1 MVTVAIYG
9 WECENERDAC
19 VGHVRAQTLQD
30 VEILT
35 QGEGEDSISFRNRAI
50 AEAKGSHIT
59 FLHAKAQYAFPNALQ
74 LMALTAQAENAE
86 MVVGK
91 CGVRDGANT
100 FYPDGLTWD
109 VESVV
114 PSDTYQN
121 QFKGDLGA
129 LNGCLWNV
137 SFLRKNGLDFEDGGP
152 FAEERLIRKSAA
164 LAGTVFELG
173 RTLTW
178 RNSACSSDF
187 TKSET
192 NRLRIGFYLGL
203 LRFAAERNLPK
214 FKDYV
219 SAEIFKGP
227 HAAELRNYYWSLRA
241 GDEKSAVKAE
251 FDSLATLTDRAK
263 VVETFLSPLVSV
275 IVPAYNVEEYLPR
288 CLDSLVRQTLTS
300 IEIIV
305 VDDGSPDRSGAIADE
320 HASKYPQVKV
330 VHRENGGLSAARNSG
345 MAVATGKYVGFVDG
359 DDWVEPQMFGRL
371 SDELEQDGA
380 AELAMGGVSQ
390 EYEYEVSE
398 TDRKFS
404 EQYFEVPFVGARVL
418 TPQIVH
424 DINAVVWNKLYR
436 RMFLKENGIRFPE
449 GMNNEDEPFFLF
461 VFGRA
466 TRIVVIKD
474 KLYHYIRNTDGIM
487 AVQQQDF
494 DGQSA
499 LPDGLIKCQPLML
512 EYIRRDDRKDLL
524 GIFYRRLC
532 GLSNRFK
539 GELVFKIVSKI
550 LHEADFA
557 HTYDLMDP
565 RDTGWFLDRLKTLYN
580 YPCQDIALPTVD
592 YTALPYPREKRLV
605 RVPDVPVLSFIVPV
619 FNVAPYIVNCLDS
632 LRHQTLREI
641 EIICVDDGS
650 TDESAEIIEKI
661 AKKDCRIRLIR
672 QENLGVSRARNAGI
686 EVARAEF
693 IAFVDGDDYLDLE
706 AAQCAV
712 SLCRRH
718 NLDVCWY
725 DYQCF
730 QYDTKKPL
738 DHYWVFA
745 NHPEM
750 PRNRVFRPAELA
762 SWNFNTGI
770 WQMVLKRALI
780 EEHEIRFPICLLAED
795 GLFLYEL
802 LPNINRAY
810 ISPLPY
816 YHYRRGNPSSAIS
829 RLTAGK
835 SGRQAME
842 AQTEFVRRLAALAE
856 KTKMELSKSQ
866 FDVFLRR
873 IYHDL
878 LFYAE
883 SSVSVARLFV
893 QDFAKAFCVNEM
905 TAARLGDNE
914 FRRLE
919 AVKKSAAS
927 QPEEED
933 TLPVISSAVPREWAA
948 RMQSIMDERASGHQN
963 LYLITGQLNSIANDP
978 LDSWTFFTWLRR
990 NGVPAK
996 YVVWRKHPLYDR
1008 ERNGEFS
1015 KDLIALSG
1023 DGVSDYE
1030 FLDKCTPYLV
1040 RAKAVVQ
1047 ENVALHPQ
1055 IWRWLARLP
1064 GCERVF
1070 LQHGI
1075 MHWKMARTLAES
1087 FSCVNVVNVA
1097 SQREKEF
1104 LEKYVPEHPDV
1115 GIPVRYVIG
1124 GLPRWDLLK
1133 DERGSNRGEF
1143 VVFVMFTW
1151 RSSFG
1156 DRMETFERSAYYK
1169 QIRAFLSE
1177 ANVAR
1182 LRDAHIR
1189 IVFAPHHHLVNHLKD
1204 LDFGLSVRTVGQSD
1218 IAYWIRHADCCVT
1231 DYSSVSFDF
1240 MFLHK
1245 PTIYWLPDRDDLLL
1259 NANDRSELAF
1269 ARQQQK
1275 SMYNCVDGIED
1286 LLASLESYAK
1296 RRFVLEDDK
1305 CAVADTF
1312 FEQRHDI
1319 CKHVYEGVESIL
1331 HNHGK

>member
-1 MVTVAIYG
+1 MVAVAIHG
-9 WECENERDAC
+9 WENDGERDAC
-19 VGHVRAQTLQD
+19 VGLVRAQTLQD

-74 LMALTAQAENAE
+74 LMALMAQAEDAE

-91 CGVRDGANT
+91 CGVENGVNT
-100 FYPDGLTWD
+100 LYPDGLTWD
-109 VESVV
+109 VESIV

-121 QFKGDLGA
+121 QFKGDLDA

-187 TKSET
+187 TKTET
-192 NRLRIGFYLGL
+192 NRVRIGFYLSL
-203 LRFAAERNLPK
+203 LRFAAEKNLPK
-214 FKDYV
+214 FRDFV
-219 SAEIFKGP
+219 SAEIFESP
-227 HAAELRNYYWSLRA
+227 HTVELRDYYWSLRE

-251 FDSLATLTDRAK
+251 LESLAALTDRAK
-263 VVETFLSPLVSV
+263 VEETFLNPLVSV
-275 IVPAYNVEEYLPR
+275 IVPAYNVEKYLPR
-288 CLDSLVRQTLTS
+288 CLDSLVGQTLAS

-320 HASKYPQVKV
+320 YAAKYPQVKV
-330 VHRENGGLSAARNSG
+330 VHRENGGRSAARNSG
-345 MAVATGKYVGFVDG
+345 MAVARGKYVGFVDG
-359 DDWVEPQMFGRL
+359 DDWVEKGMFDLLSARL
-371 SDELEQDGA
+371 EGD
-380 AELAMGGVSQ
+380 Q
-390 EYEYEVSE
+390 ESEISTCEATVEYLYEV
-398 TDRKFS
+398 
-404 EQYFEVPFVGARVL
+404 GADEKAFAQKWFQLPQTGGLVL
-418 TPQIVH
+418 TPSVIGSV
-424 DINAVVWNKLYR
+424 NSSVCTKLYR
-436 RMFLKENGIRFPE
+436 RSFLCDNKILFPE
-449 GMNNEDEPFFLF
+449 GMNNEDEVFFF
-461 VFGRA
+461 FTMGRA
-466 TRIVVIKD
+466 HRIQLLQKP
-474 KLYHYIRNTDGIM
+474 LYHYMRNTGGIM
-487 AVQQQDF
+487 ARQIADNASRG
-494 DGQSA
+494 D
-499 LPDGLIKCQPLML
+499 LPDGLTKSLPLIL
-512 EYIRRDDRKDLL
+512 EYLDADDRQDLV
-524 GIFYRRLC
+524 GIVFHKLC
-532 GLSNRFK
+532 GMSNRFK
-539 GELVFKIVSKI
+539 DERIFQVVSKL
-550 LHEADFA
+550 LHEADFV
-557 HTYDLMDP
+557 HTYDMMDP
-565 RDTGWFLDRLKTLYN
+565 QDTGWVLNRLKELHNYPYQDVVLPVVNHVTLPRPKPNVRFLDT
-580 YPCQDIALPTVD
+580 PA
-592 YTALPYPREKRLV
+592 
-605 RVPDVPVLSFIVPV
+605 LSFIVPV
-619 FNVAPYIVNCLDS
+619 FNAAPYIVNCLDS
-632 LRHQTLREI
+632 LRRQTLREI

-650 TDESAEIIEKI
+650 TDESAEIIERI

-672 QENLGVSRARNAGI
+672 QENLGVSQARNAGI
-686 EVARAEF
+686 EAARAEF

-706 AAQCAV
+706 AAQCVV

-730 QYDTKKPL
+730 QYDTKKTIA
-738 DHYWVFA
+738 HYWTFA

-750 PRNRVFRPAELA
+750 PRNRVFRPSELA

-780 EEHEIRFPICLLAED
+780 EEHGIRFPTCPLAED

-802 LPNINRAY
+802 LPHINRAY

-835 SGRQAME
+835 SGRQAMD

-873 IYHDL
+873 IYCDL

-883 SSVSVARLFV
+883 SSVSVARLLV

-914 FRRLE
+914 FGRLE
-919 AVKKSAAS
+919 DVKKSAAS
-927 QPEEED
+927 QPEAED
-933 TLPVISSAVPREWAA
+933 ALPVISSAVPEKWAA
-948 RMQSIMDERASGHQN
+948 RMRSIMDERSRASHD
-963 LYLITGQLNSIANDP
+963 LYLVTGQLNSVANDP
-978 LDSWTFFTWLRR
+978 LDSWTFFAWLRR

-996 YVVWRKHPLYDR
+996 YVVWKKHPLYER
-1008 ERNGEFS
+1008 ERDGEFS
-1015 KDLIALSG
+1015 DDLVALSG

-1040 RAKAVVQ
+1040 RAKAVAQ

-1055 IWRWLARLP
+1055 IWRWVARLP

-1075 MHWKMARTLAES
+1075 MHWKMAKTLAES
-1087 FSCVNVVNVA
+1087 FSCVNVANVA

-1104 LEKYVPEHPDV
+1104 LEKYVPVHPDV

-1133 DERGSNRGEF
+1133 DEREPNRKEF

-1156 DRMETFERSAYYK
+1156 DRIETFERSAYYK
-1169 QIRAFLSE
+1169 QVRTFLSE

-1182 LRDAHIR
+1182 LREAHIR
-1189 IVFAPHHHLVNHLKD
+1189 IVFAPHHHLVNHLNG
-1204 LDFGLSVRTVGQSD
+1204 LDFDMPVKVVKQSD

-1245 PTIYWLPDRDDLLL
+1245 PTIYWLPDMDDLLL
-1259 NANDRSELAF
+1259 NVNDRGELEFAK
-1269 ARQQQK
+1269 ARQK
-1275 SMYNCVDGIED
+1275 EMYNCVSDIEG
-1286 LLASLESYAK
+1286 LLAALEKYAK
-1296 RRFVLEDDK
+1296 RRFVLEEDK
-1305 CAVADTF
+1305 CAIADTF
-1312 FEQRHDI
+1312 FANRHDV
-1319 CKHVYEGVESIL
+1319 CRQLYDALSK
-1331 HNHGK
+1331 GKAQIDR